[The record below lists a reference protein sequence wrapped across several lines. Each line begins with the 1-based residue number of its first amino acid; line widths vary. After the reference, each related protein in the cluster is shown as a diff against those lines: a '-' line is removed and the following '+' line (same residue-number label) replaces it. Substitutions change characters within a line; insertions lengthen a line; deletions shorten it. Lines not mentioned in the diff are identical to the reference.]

1 MNNSKYKNM
10 GINSNSGFSLI
21 EVLITLAITG
31 IIIIAVYSFINVGS
45 NQYKSTKERTDLQ
58 QELTQINKL
67 ISEHIKESQEDII
80 RYYKA
85 NDGSYVIHTGVSN
98 ASVTYKMYVYNASTN
113 SLYIYDEP
121 TVVDEIN
128 ATNSAAKITE
138 DSVDN
143 LISDNV
149 TKFVVSFVSNS
160 LDDDGNPV
168 EAQKEV
174 STETVGAY
182 TLTMYVP
189 ATDGT
194 LVNIDSKIVV
204 NKRTATSN
212 ETYSLRN

>member
-10 GINSNSGFSLI
+10 GISSNSGFSLI

-98 ASVTYKMYVYNASTN
+98 ASVTYKMYVYNASKK

-121 TVVDEIN
+121 TVVDDIN
-128 ATNSAAKITE
+128 AANSAAKITE

-182 TLTMYVP
+182 TLTMYTP

>member
-1 MNNSKYKNM
+1 M
-10 GINSNSGFSLI
+10 
-21 EVLITLAITG
+21 
-31 IIIIAVYSFINVGS
+31 GS

-98 ASVTYKMYVYNASTN
+98 ASVTYKMYVYNASTK

-149 TKFVVSFVSNS
+149 TEFDVSFVSNS

>member
-10 GINSNSGFSLI
+10 DINSNSGFSLI

-149 TKFVVSFVSNS
+149 TEFDVSFVSNS

-174 STETVGAY
+174 STDTVGAY